1 MKYRSWVKMGFKVLK
16 LIILIM
22 LFSLTGCTK
31 YIKDNNNKIIR
42 NESTGQNLPLNIL
55 CKPTD
60 NTTIKIY
67 EEYNKDTKNTKVDLQ
82 NLPNCPTMPIKSST
96 YDGLW
101 TTLFVQPLAW
111 LIIKIG
117 NLIKNYGLAII
128 LCTLLIRTLVYP
140 FTKKT
145 AMQSENMKKA
155 QGKLSRLEKKYA
167 NKTDQASMQSKA
179 MEMQAIYKEY
189 DINPFASCLVMFIQ
203 IPLFFAFY
211 EAITRIPSIFE
222 EKFLGLNLGTSPSV
236 GLMQQGNI
244 LYLILIILVVLATFF
259 SFKFSSRDVMN
270 EEQAKQMKSM
280 TYFMVIMMSITA
292 FSISSGIAVYW
303 ITSNIFTIIQNVLVK
318 RSVKNGRN

>member
-1 MKYRSWVKMGFKVLK
+1 MKKYKI
-16 LIILIM
+16 LIILVM

-31 YIKDNNNKIIR
+31 YIKDDSGKVIK

-60 NTTIKIY
+60 TTTIATY
-67 EEYNKDTKNTKVDLQ
+67 EEYNKTTKNTKVDLD
-82 NLPNCPTMPIKSST
+82 NLKECKSMPIKSSN

-117 NLIKNYGLAII
+117 NLVKSYGLAII
-128 LCTLLIRTLVYP
+128 LCTLLIRGIVFP

-155 QGKLSRLEKKYA
+155 QSKLNKLEKKYQ
-167 NKTDQASMQSKA
+167 NKTDQASMQA
-179 MEMQAIYKEY
+179 RAQEMQMIYKEY

-211 EAITRIPSIFE
+211 EAITRIPAIFE
-222 EKFLGLNLGTSPSV
+222 EKFLGFNLGTSPSV
-236 GLMQQGNI
+236 GLMQQHNF
-244 LYLILIILVVLATFF
+244 LYLVLIILVVLATFF
-259 SFKFSSRDVMN
+259 SFKFSSRDMMN

-292 FSISSGIAVYW
+292 YSISSGIAIYW
-303 ITSNIFTIIQNVLVK
+303 VTSNVFTIIQNILVK

>member
-1 MKYRSWVKMGFKVLK
+1 MKKYKI
-16 LIILIM
+16 LIILVM

-31 YIKDNNNKIIR
+31 YIKDDSGKVIK

-60 NTTIKIY
+60 ETTIDIY
-67 EEYNKDTKNTKVDLQ
+67 KEYNKTTKNTKVDLD
-82 NLPNCPTMPIKSST
+82 NLSKCKTMPIKSSS

-117 NLIKNYGLAII
+117 NLVKSYGLAII
-128 LCTLLIRTLVYP
+128 LCTLLIRGIVFPL
-140 FTKKT
+140 TKKT

-155 QGKLSRLEKKYA
+155 QNKLSRLEKKYQ
-167 NKTDQASMQSKA
+167 NKTDQASMQAKA

-211 EAITRIPSIFE
+211 EAITRIPAIFE
-222 EKFLGLNLGTSPSV
+222 EKFLGFNLGTSPSV
-236 GLMQQGNI
+236 GLIQQHNF

-292 FSISSGIAVYW
+292 YSISSGIAIYW
-303 ITSNIFTIIQNVLVK
+303 ITSNVFTIIQNILVK